1 MTADTVLDPKGGL
14 LSELRQLQDRS
25 LGVCGTGR
33 MTTVLQKS
41 LIKGSEME
49 TESVVSASGK
59 PSARECL
66 EKAEGRTRSGVC
78 LTGAAGR
85 ESQEKRGKK
94 QWLKEP
100 LWPMLWKRESAR
112 ASVQDKIRD
121 YCKAFRGFR
130 N

>member
-33 MTTVLQKS
+33 VMTVLRKS

-59 PSARECL
+59 PS
-66 EKAEGRTRSGVC
+66 K
-78 LTGAAGR
+78 
-85 ESQEKRGKK
+85 
-94 QWLKEP
+94 
-100 LWPMLWKRESAR
+100 
-112 ASVQDKIRD
+112 
-121 YCKAFRGFR
+121 CKGMPGDG
-130 N
+130 